1 MWWTR
6 TSSVFRSDAARFAL
20 TYLLVFVG
28 SVAGLGVLTYQT
40 IKDAME
46 TALRERVEAEVKQ
59 LVGDYEDEGLVELRH
74 DIRERLD
81 VSVANR
87 LRYSVQGPEGRV
99 IFDELLPLEER
110 GWTHVYR
117 KDGGSILVW
126 SEDLQDDGYVLAVGA
141 DLGEIESL
149 SVATQQRF
157 GVVLGLTVLL
167 GLLGGYLLLR
177 RSRSRLEAFRETA
190 EKVGGGEFKER
201 LERDEQDADLDAL
214 ASIMNQMLERIERL
228 VENTRRVGSN
238 LAHDLRTP
246 LTRLRHE
253 LEELAEQDSMDRER
267 VETAIRHLDESLA
280 VFNAILRIAEIE
292 SGARKSSFQDFDL
305 SAELVK
311 LAEVYEPSF
320 DESGFEF
327 TWSVESSKQLRGDRT
342 LVAQSVANLLENALR
357 HGASPVELR
366 LKDVGARVELSVS
379 DRGPGIPEADRE
391 RVLEPFFRRD
401 ESRTTPGSGL
411 GLSLVR
417 AVAELHDAEL
427 VLQDNGPGLVVKLIW
442 S

>member
-1 MWWTR
+1 
-6 TSSVFRSDAARFAL
+6 
-20 TYLLVFVG
+20 
-28 SVAGLGVLTYQT
+28 
-40 IKDAME
+40 
-46 TALRERVEAEVKQ
+46 
-59 LVGDYEDEGLVELRH
+59 
-74 DIRERLD
+74 
-81 VSVANR
+81 
-87 LRYSVQGPEGRV
+87 
-99 IFDELLPLEER
+99 
-110 GWTHVYR
+110 
-117 KDGGSILVW
+117 
-126 SEDLQDDGYVLAVGA
+126 
-141 DLGEIESL
+141 
-149 SVATQQRF
+149 
-157 GVVLGLTVLL
+157 
-167 GLLGGYLLLR
+167 
-177 RSRSRLEAFRETA
+177 
-190 EKVGGGEFKER
+190 
-201 LERDEQDADLDAL
+201 
-214 ASIMNQMLERIERL
+214 
-228 VENTRRVGSN
+228 
-238 LAHDLRTP
+238 
-246 LTRLRHE
+246 
-253 LEELAEQDSMDRER
+253 
-267 VETAIRHLDESLA
+267 LDESLA

-366 LKDVGARVELSVS
+366 LEDVGARVELSVS
-379 DRGPGIPEADRE
+379 DRGTGIPEADRE
-391 RVLEPFFRRD
+391 QVLEPFFRRD

>member
-28 SVAGLGVLTYQT
+28 SVVGLGVLTFQT
-40 IKDAME
+40 IKDSME
-46 TALRERVEAEVKQ
+46 IALRERVEAEVKQ
-59 LVGDYEDEGLVELRH
+59 LVGDYEDEGLSELRH

-81 VSVANR
+81 ASVANR
-87 LRYSVQGPEGRV
+87 LRYSVQGPDGRV

-110 GWTHVYR
+110 GWTQIEG
-117 KDGGSILVW
+117 KDGSVLVW
-126 SEDLQDDGYVLAVGA
+126 SEELRDGYVLAVGA
-141 DLGEIESL
+141 DLATIESL
-149 SVATQQRF
+149 SGAIQQRF
-157 GVVLGLTVLL
+157 GGVLGLTVIL
-167 GLLGGYLLLR
+167 GLLGGYVLLR
-177 RSRSRLEAFRETA
+177 RSRSRLAAFRETA
-190 EKVGGGEFKER
+190 EKVGSGAFKER
-201 LERDEQDADLDAL
+201 LERDEQDADLDTLAL
-214 ASIMNQMLERIERL
+214 IMNQMLERIERL

-253 LEELAEQDSMDRER
+253 LEELAEQDTPDREK

-366 LKDVGARVELSVS
+366 LEDVGARVELSVS
-379 DRGPGIPEADRE
+379 DRGTGIPEADRE
-391 RVLEPFFRRD
+391 QVLEPFFRRD